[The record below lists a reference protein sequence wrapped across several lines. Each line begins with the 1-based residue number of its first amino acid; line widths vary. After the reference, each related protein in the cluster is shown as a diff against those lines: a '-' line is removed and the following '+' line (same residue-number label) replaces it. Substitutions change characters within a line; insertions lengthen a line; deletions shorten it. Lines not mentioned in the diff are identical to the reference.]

1 MLRLVLMGIG
11 LGVITGSALKLM
23 APRVQQQQL
32 VLPGWMADQN
42 WIRGDLRGDLS

>member
-23 APRVQQQQL
+23 APQVRQQQL
-32 VLPGWMADQN
+32 VLPGWLADQD
-42 WIRGDLRGDLS
+42 WIKTLSSSA